1 MWLKHLKQRLTRTS
15 ERLTGGLGGL
25 LGDGG
30 ADGGARFFDELE
42 TRLLGAD
49 VGAATSLAVIDNLK
63 KRAGRGGA
71 RDLAALLELL
81 RDEIAAVLAP
91 CQLPDGGA
99 PAAGA
104 GGPFAVLVAGVNGV
118 GKTTTIGKLGH
129 HYKACGRSVMFAA
142 GDTFRAAAIE
152 QIEAWGRRCDIAVV
166 SQAPG
171 ADSAAVIFDALAS
184 ARAKGADILL
194 ADTAGRLHTDRNL
207 MEELKK
213 VKRAMARQDNAAPH
227 EVLLVVD
234 AGTGQNALSQTRAF
248 HDALGVTGIVATK
261 LDGTAKGGVLVA
273 MAAEFGIPIRFIG
286 VGEAA
291 QDLRPFNAREY
302 AGAMLGLDTP
312 DAANTA
318 ESTTANTAASTAARE

>member
-1 MWLKHLKQRLTRTS
+1 MWLKHLKQQLTRTS
-15 ERLTGGLGGL
+15 DRLTGGLGGL

-30 ADGGARFFDELE
+30 ANGARFFDELE

-49 VGAATSLAVIDNLK
+49 VGAATSLAIMDKLK
-63 KRAGRGGA
+63 SRAGRGGA

-91 CQLPDGGA
+91 CQLPNGGA
-99 PAAGA
+99 VPAAGA
-104 GGPFAVLVAGVNGV
+104 GKPFAILVVGVNGV
-118 GKTTTIGKLGH
+118 GKTTTIGKLGRY
-129 HYKACGRSVMFAA
+129 YKAGGRSVMFAA

-152 QIEAWGRRCDIAVV
+152 QMEAWGRRCDIAVV
-166 SQAPG
+166 SQASG

-213 VKRAMARQDNAAPH
+213 VKRAMARQDAAAPH

-234 AGTGQNALSQTRAF
+234 AGTGQNALAQTRAF

-273 MAAEFGIPIRFIG
+273 MAAELGIPIRFIG

-291 QDLRPFNAREY
+291 EDLRPFNAREY
-302 AGAMLGLDTP
+302 ASAMLGLDT
-312 DAANTA
+312 AGA
-318 ESTTANTAASTAARE
+318 ENATASTAAGTAAPE

>member
-30 ADGGARFFDELE
+30 ADGGARFFDERE

-81 RDEIAAVLAP
+81 RDEIAAVLGP
-91 CQLPDGGA
+91 CQFAEGGA

-118 GKTTTIGKLGH
+118 GETTSIGKLGH

>member
-15 ERLTGGLGGL
+15 DRLTGGLGGL
-25 LGDGG
+25 LRDGAADGDG
-30 ADGGARFFDELE
+30 RFFDELE

-49 VGAATSLAVIDNLK
+49 VGVHASLAIMDNLK
-63 KRAGRGGA
+63 SRAGRGGA

-81 RDEIAAVLAP
+81 RDEITAVLAP
-91 CQLPDGGA
+91 CELPNGGA

-104 GGPFAVLVAGVNGV
+104 GGPFAVLVIGVNGA
-118 GKTTTIGKLGH
+118 GKTTTIGKLGR

-152 QIEAWGRRCDIAVV
+152 QLQAWGRRCDIAVV

-171 ADSAAVIFDALAS
+171 ADSAAVVFDALAS

-273 MAAEFGIPIRFIG
+273 MAAELGLPIRFIG

-291 QDLRPFNAREY
+291 EDLRPFNAREY
-302 AGAMLGLDTP
+302 AGALLGLDTAGAAG
-312 DAANTA
+312 AANTA
-318 ESTTANTAASTAARE
+318 NTTARE